1 MHNPKTSFEHTLK
14 SVGLINQVF
23 GNQFGTVYHDDIPAL
38 AKYIAGQLSL
48 VEEESKELIDA
59 TNEAEWLDAIG
70 DIITV
75 VDGIPFKAGLRVDAD
90 VFNSLLHF
98 DEHIFV
104 DMEKLIELFM
114 KEKIT
119 VLEDVICPI
128 NDFDETG
135 KCYESNIGRLFYEVW
150 SYWRGQRL
158 QVELTCL
165 NMGFDPR
172 KVYDEVHASNMSK
185 TCSNLGE
192 VLETIR
198 KYEEKHSLKYVG
210 GDDDMTGRF
219 LEAQPESDLMVQQVA
234 GVYVVKA
241 NRDIVMNGKPV
252 KAGKFLKGI
261 KFKEPD
267 FSDPSKF
274 KL

>member
-1 MHNPKTSFEHTLK
+1 MHSFEHTLK
-14 SVGLINQVF
+14 SVAVINEIF
-23 GNQFGTVYHDDIPAL
+23 GNKFGTAYHGEPTKLHD
-38 AKYIAGQLSL
+38 YVSGQMSL
-48 VEEESKELIDA
+48 VVEESAELSTAMDE
-59 TNEAEWLDAIG
+59 TDLVETLDAIG

-75 VDGIPFKAGLRVDAD
+75 VDGIPFKAGFEVTAEHFAELSSELGKGVSEQIHTFTPEYFDKNVDRHRGED
-90 VFNSLLHF
+90 GLNSTLTHAFL
-98 DEHIFV
+98 
-104 DMEKLIELFM
+104 
-114 KEKIT
+114 
-119 VLEDVICPI
+119 
-128 NDFDETG
+128 
-135 KCYESNIGRLFYEVW
+135 VW
-150 SYWRGQRL
+150 KFQRI
-158 QVELTCL
+158 QVEGICL

-185 TCSNLGE
+185 TCANLGE
-192 VLETIR
+192 VLETLR
-198 KYEEKHSLKYVG
+198 KYEENYSLKYVG

-219 LEAQPESDLMVQQVA
+219 LEARPESDLMVQQVA

-252 KAGKFLKGI
+252 KVGKFLKGI

>member
-1 MHNPKTSFEHTLK
+1 MHSFEHTLK
-14 SVGLINQVF
+14 SVAQINEIF
-23 GNQFGTVYHDDIPAL
+23 GNKFGTVYHEDPAKL
-38 AKYIAGQLSL
+38 HDYVSGQMSL
-48 VEEESKELIDA
+48 VIEETDELKTAMVCNDLVE
-59 TNEAEWLDAIG
+59 TLDAIG

-75 VDGIPFKAGLRVDAD
+75 VDGIPFKAGFEVTEEHYAELAAELGYGVTEQILTFTPEYFDKHADKHRGEDGLNLTVTQAFLVWKFQRV
-90 VFNSLLHF
+90 
-98 DEHIFV
+98 
-104 DMEKLIELFM
+104 
-114 KEKIT
+114 
-119 VLEDVICPI
+119 
-128 NDFDETG
+128 
-135 KCYESNIGRLFYEVW
+135 
-150 SYWRGQRL
+150 
-158 QVELTCL
+158 QVEGACL

-185 TCSNLGE
+185 TCANLGE
-192 VLETIR
+192 VLETLR

-210 GDDDMTGRF
+210 GDDMTGRF

-252 KAGKFLKGI
+252 KVGKFLKGI

>member
-1 MHNPKTSFEHTLK
+1 MHSFEHTLK
-14 SVGLINQVF
+14 SVAQINEIF
-23 GNQFGTVYHDDIPAL
+23 GNKFGTVYHEDPTKLHD
-38 AKYIAGQLSL
+38 YVSGQMSL
-48 VEEESKELIDA
+48 VVEESAELSTAMDE
-59 TNEAEWLDAIG
+59 NDLAETLDAIG

-75 VDGIPFKAGLRVDAD
+75 VDGIPFKAGFEVTAEHFAELSSELGKGVTEQIRTFTPEYFDSFSREHSQESVGGQNLTLTQAFLVWKFQRV
-90 VFNSLLHF
+90 
-98 DEHIFV
+98 
-104 DMEKLIELFM
+104 
-114 KEKIT
+114 
-119 VLEDVICPI
+119 
-128 NDFDETG
+128 
-135 KCYESNIGRLFYEVW
+135 
-150 SYWRGQRL
+150 
-158 QVELTCL
+158 QVEGVCL

-185 TCSNLGE
+185 TCANLGE
-192 VLETIR
+192 VLETLR
-198 KYEEKHSLKYVG
+198 KYEENYSLKYVG
-210 GDDDMTGRF
+210 GDDDLTGRF